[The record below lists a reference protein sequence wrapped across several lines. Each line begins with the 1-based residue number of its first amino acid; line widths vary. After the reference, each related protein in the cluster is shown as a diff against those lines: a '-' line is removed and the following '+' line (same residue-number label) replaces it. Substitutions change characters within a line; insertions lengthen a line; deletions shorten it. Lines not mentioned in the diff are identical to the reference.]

1 LFRTVATTLVLVG
14 FAARLASRSQTE
26 LTGGDVGPFA
36 IIGTVYLLTLVTGL
50 LLRTGRAGRRAAW
63 TQIGFDV
70 TMSTLV
76 VLLTGGQSSPFAFLF
91 LLAIIGAALVLGER
105 GALVG
110 FLSSTA
116 AQGLVVVLALQ
127 SPAAAVNRVLV
138 DAFIQVLAQILIAV
152 LSGYVGEQLA
162 TAGGRLAAS
171 EKDLEKLTALQNEIV
186 RAMPSGLVTC
196 DAAGLVTFM
205 NAAAAGILGLP
216 GTPEG
221 TALERLLPGVGGLR
235 GQPRAELRVDTPRGA
250 RVLGLSVTPLSQ
262 GEGLLIVFQDL
273 TELRR
278 IERELASIDHLAT
291 LGRMSAQ
298 LAHEIRNPLAA
309 MRGAAQMLATDAV
322 GTPSERLARLVVRE
336 SDRLAELVEGYLKLA
351 RPPPPARAPV
361 RLDQVA
367 RETVELLRA
376 DPGLAGLVVEERL
389 EPVEA
394 DADPAQVKQVL
405 LNLIRNAARAVE
417 STRGRVRVRV
427 AEVGGRP
434 LLEVWDSAGA
444 LAPEDRARVFEPFFS
459 RSSGSGLGLSTV
471 HSIVQAH
478 GGTISVESDPASGTT
493 FAVTLPRKEVAADG
507 AHSHR

>member
-1 LFRTVATTLVLVG
+1 
-14 FAARLASRSQTE
+14 
-26 LTGGDVGPFA
+26 
-36 IIGTVYLLTLVTGL
+36 
-50 LLRTGRAGRRAAW
+50 
-63 TQIGFDV
+63 
-70 TMSTLV
+70 
-76 VLLTGGQSSPFAFLF
+76 
-91 LLAIIGAALVLGER
+91 
-105 GALVG
+105 
-110 FLSSTA
+110 
-116 AQGLVVVLALQ
+116 
-127 SPAAAVNRVLV
+127 
-138 DAFIQVLAQILIAV
+138 
-152 LSGYVGEQLA
+152 
-162 TAGGRLAAS
+162 
-171 EKDLEKLTALQNEIV
+171 
-186 RAMPSGLVTC
+186 
-196 DAAGLVTFM
+196 
-205 NAAAAGILGLP
+205 
-216 GTPEG
+216 
-221 TALERLLPGVGGLR
+221 
-235 GQPRAELRVDTPRGA
+235 
-250 RVLGLSVTPLSQ
+250 
-262 GEGLLIVFQDL
+262 
-273 TELRR
+273 
-278 IERELASIDHLAT
+278 
-291 LGRMSAQ
+291 
-298 LAHEIRNPLAA
+298 
-309 MRGAAQMLATDAV
+309 
-322 GTPSERLARLVVRE
+322 
-336 SDRLAELVEGYLKLA
+336 
-351 RPPPPARAPV
+351 V